1 MSDAGAANRP
11 RRWDKPFGAEVMT
24 DADIDR
30 VLALPVFAEI
40 DPEDFPSDL
49 PLRGIVANDG
59 RIRRFSRGDIIIRR
73 GDYGSSVFVILDGGV
88 RGFASEEAEQMV
100 APRDARPQKTWFQA
114 LAQLWQNSKIPEF
127 RETVRYQQSDGASR
141 KENAPS
147 TGLVL
152 DRGITVSKNYVGR
165 DRRSNRT
172 IYSAGGAIQVA
183 TYSGPDRRKSS
194 ELGETVV
201 TRLNDADEF
210 INSYPTFPIE
220 APDMFGE
227 LAALARSPRGAT
239 IFAATD
245 EVEVVELRWQGLR
258 DIRQWSDS
266 FGKWIGDVYRERGLI
281 AHLLAS
287 PIFQHLDETTLKIIA
302 DQTLFETHGAFEWNQ
317 TFQRLRSQTDTIDE
331 MISHEP
337 LIAEEG
343 HYLDGL
349 LLVRSGFARV
359 SVKVDHGE
367 KTVGYLAN
375 NDVFGLEELAESTAG
390 GKDPKLRRSLRA
402 IGYVDILRV
411 PTRLVEE
418 HVLPSLPPELMP
430 KVLAGTEQSPPA
442 EKVAVGS
449 TVSPMAHG
457 DEIEQPLIDFLV
469 DNRIIN
475 GTAAMLI
482 NTDRCV
488 NCDDCVRAC
497 ASTHGGNPRFV
508 RHGYAHQNVMV
519 ANACMHCVDPVCLIG
534 CPTGA
539 IHRSAQSGNVIIDDA
554 TCIGCA
560 TCANSCPYSNI
571 RMVETRDVTGS
582 FIVDDELMPIAKATK
597 CDLCAGQIGGPAC
610 ERACPHGAL
619 IRTDARDFEGLTTWL
634 ER

>member
-1 MSDAGAANRP
+1 MSDTSAANRP

-24 DADIDR
+24 DEDIDR
-30 VLALPVFAEI
+30 VLALPVFSEI
-40 DPEDFPSDL
+40 NPEDFPADL
-49 PLRGIVANDG
+49 PLRGIIANDG

-73 GDYGSSVFVILDGGV
+73 GDYGSSVFVILEGGV
-88 RGFASEEAEQMV
+88 RGFASEEAEEV
-100 APRDARPQKTWFQA
+100 IAPRDSRPQRTWFQA
-114 LAQLWQNSKIPEF
+114 LAQLWRNSKIPEF
-127 RETVRYQQSDGASR
+127 RESVRYQQ
-141 KENAPS
+141 
-147 TGLVL
+147 TGGTTVSEKVRAANVVV

-172 IYSAGGAIQVA
+172 IYAAGGAVQVA
-183 TYSGPDRRKSS
+183 TYSGPDRRKT
-194 ELGETVV
+194 LGSAETVV
-201 TRLNDADEF
+201 TRLSDVDEF

-239 IFAATD
+239 IFTASD

-266 FGKWIGDVYRERGLI
+266 FGKWIGEVYRERGLI

-287 PIFQHLDETTLKIIA
+287 PIFQHLDEETLKIIA
-302 DQTLFETHGAFEWNQ
+302 DQTQFETHGAFEWNQ
-317 TFQRLRSQTDTIDE
+317 TFQRLRSQTDTLDE
-331 MISHEP
+331 MITHEP

-375 NDVFGLEELAESTAG
+375 NDVFGLEELAASAKG
-390 GKDPKLRRSLRA
+390 LGDHKLRRSLRA

-411 PTRLVEE
+411 PTSLIEE

-430 KVLAGTEQSPPA
+430 VLPGAA
-442 EKVAVGS
+442 EVAAPVESVQNS
-449 TVSPMAHG
+449 TSTIS

-539 IHRSAQSGNVIIDDA
+539 IHRSAQSGNVIIDDP

-560 TCANSCPYSNI
+560 TCANSCPYNNI
-571 RMVETRDVTGS
+571 RMVETRDQTGS

-619 IRTDARDFEGLTTWL
+619 IRTDARDFEGLTQWL